1 MPDKVK
7 QETIFSAF
15 NEPLSTA
22 KLSQHLLAAR
32 TLSPVFNNHALIQV
46 INMNLTSVKLYLGTK
61 IGKVTPVPD
70 IHLVENHDFKSPTVT
85 RHKLPEIDLMG
96 YTMSSAQQQK
106 LLALLKNYADLF
118 ASEDDHL
125 PCLRIMLTCLHLK
138 MIPWDE
144 HL

>member
-15 NEPLSTA
+15 IEPLSTA
-22 KLSQHLLAAR
+22 KLPQHLLAAR

-85 RHKLPEIDLMG
+85 THELPEIDLMG
-96 YTMSSAQQQK
+96 STMSSAQ
-106 LLALLKNYADLF
+106 
-118 ASEDDHL
+118 
-125 PCLRIMLTCLHLK
+125 
-138 MIPWDE
+138 
-144 HL
+144 